1 MYSLPVPAP
10 HARQN
15 EMCTTEY
22 IKERAEAIERDAQSK
37 IDVIDDILPQMA
49 AFAAR
54 TEALPRAGGLL
65 MLLLHIQ
72 AELMEEKAAALR
84 VIESTLEL
92 RRTTVD
98 LT

>member
-1 MYSLPVPAP
+1 
-10 HARQN
+10 
-15 EMCTTEY
+15 MCTTEY

-37 IDVIDDILPQMA
+37 IDIIDDLLPQMA

-65 MLLLHIQ
+65 MLLLHMQ

-84 VIESTLEL
+84 VVESALEL
-92 RRTTVD
+92 RRTTKE
-98 LT
+98 LM